1 MKNNL
6 FNKLN
11 IFKNIFHIAFDY
23 SNKKL
28 VYLFMFFSIFNSF
41 AEIFSI
47 GILFPLIDIL
57 VNSNRF
63 LENEKFF
70 LVVEFFDVN
79 EENYDNFF
87 LLSFTIAII
96 FAYLSKIISIVLL
109 SKITH
114 ELGYKLSNKIFSKTI
129 YKDYIY
135 HIKSNSSIFLGNLEK
150 VENTRG
156 VVFSLFDLIKSTIL
170 IFSVASFLIII
181 DPKIVIS
188 LFIILAAIYVFLVKT
203 FKSRLSNYG
212 NLNAELVN
220 QRFKALQESTANMK
234 DVIIRNVYEILITN
248 FEKILFKIK
257 NIRFK
262 SDLIN
267 NIPQQIILLTASL
280 VLILLIFI
288 FSNSQQGL
296 LYYLSLITGI
306 LLGIQRIL
314 PSFQNLFS
322 IWVSIK
328 IYYPS
333 VQDVY
338 KIIYSEKSNA
348 EINYENKN
356 NQKIIFENSLK
367 LKNLEFSYDQKK
379 KIFSDTNI
387 EFKKGFSYGI
397 VGNSGTGKSTLI
409 DLIIGILKCDKGKIL
424 VDDKEITG
432 LNLKSWQEK
441 ISYVPQEPI
450 MLDTSVNENII
461 FNHITLENEE
471 DRINRV
477 TKLSE
482 AYDFI
487 QKLEKKFKTIVGE
500 KGSRISGGQK
510 QRLAISR
517 ALYKDFD
524 ILIMDES
531 TNSIDYEIE
540 DKIYDNI
547 LSQYNDKL
555 ILIISHRKSIY
566 KKLDH
571 LIEIKNGKIELIK

>member
-1 MKNNL
+1 
-6 FNKLN
+6 
-11 IFKNIFHIAFDY
+11 
-23 SNKKL
+23 
-28 VYLFMFFSIFNSF
+28 
-41 AEIFSI
+41 
-47 GILFPLIDIL
+47 
-57 VNSNRF
+57 
-63 LENEKFF
+63 
-70 LVVEFFDVN
+70 
-79 EENYDNFF
+79 
-87 LLSFTIAII
+87 
-96 FAYLSKIISIVLL
+96 
-109 SKITH
+109 
-114 ELGYKLSNKIFSKTI
+114 
-129 YKDYIY
+129 
-135 HIKSNSSIFLGNLEK
+135 
-150 VENTRG
+150 
-156 VVFSLFDLIKSTIL
+156 
-170 IFSVASFLIII
+170 
-181 DPKIVIS
+181 
-188 LFIILAAIYVFLVKT
+188 
-203 FKSRLSNYG
+203 
-212 NLNAELVN
+212 
-220 QRFKALQESTANMK
+220 
-234 DVIIRNVYEILITN
+234 LITN

>member
-1 MKNNL
+1 MKNNFL
-6 FNKLN
+6 NKLN
-11 IFKNIFHIAFDY
+11 IIKNVYNITLDH

-28 VYLFMFFSIFNSF
+28 VYLFIFFSIFNSLS
-41 AEIFSI
+41 EIFSI

-57 VNSNRF
+57 LDSNRF

-70 LVVEFFDVN
+70 LVVNFLN
-79 EENYDNFF
+79 LNKENYANFF
-87 LLSFTIAII
+87 LLFFALSII
-96 FAYLSKIISIVLL
+96 VAYLTKIIAVVIL

-114 ELGYKLSNKIFSKTI
+114 ELGYNLSNKIFSKTI

-135 HIKSNSSIFLGNLEK
+135 HVKSNTSVFLGNIEK

-156 VVFSLFDLIKSTIL
+156 VAFALFDLIKSIIL
-170 IFSVASFLIII
+170 IFSIASFMIII
-181 DPKIVIS
+181 DPKIVIF
-188 LFIILAAIYVFLVKT
+188 LFVVLFLIYLLLVKT

-212 NLNAELVN
+212 NFNAELVN
-220 QRFKALQESTANMK
+220 QRFKVLQESTANLK
-234 DVIIRNVYEILITN
+234 DVIIRNVYEILISN
-248 FEKILFKIK
+248 FEKILSKIK

-267 NIPQQIILLTASL
+267 LIPQQIILLTASL

-296 LYYLSLITGI
+296 LYYISLLVGMI
-306 LLGIQRIL
+306 LGIQRIL

-322 IWVSIK
+322 IWVTIK
-328 IYYPS
+328 MDYPS
-333 VQDVY
+333 VQDVS

-348 EINYENKN
+348 EIDYEKKNNEKILFENK
-356 NQKIIFENSLK
+356 LT

-379 KIFSDTNI
+379 KIISDINI
-387 EFKKGFSYGI
+387 ELKKGFSYGI
-397 VGNSGTGKSTLI
+397 LGNSGTGKSTLI
-409 DLIIGILKCDKGKIL
+409 DLIIGLLKCDKGKIL

-432 LNLKSWQEK
+432 LNLKSWQKK

-450 MLDTSVNENII
+450 LLDTSVNENIT
-461 FNHITLENEE
+461 FNHITLENEQE
-471 DRINRV
+471 KINKV

-482 AYDFI
+482 AYNFI
-487 QKLEKKFKTIVGE
+487 QKLDNKFKTIVGE

-517 ALYKDFD
+517 ALFKNFD

-531 TNSIDYEIE
+531 TNAIDYEIE
-540 DKIYDNI
+540 DKIYENI
-547 LSQYNDKL
+547 LSEYKDKL